1 MLMWKPYIPYFTIEV
16 MISGCAN
23 DHIDNQEKIED
34 RSHMD
39 DPDANHEQEL
49 VEFRNEEILDEQVN
63 EERADPENVQDDHDP
78 NHDHGVDDYDY
89 GLDDYDDYNDDY
101 YDDGDDY
108 CSD

>member
-1 MLMWKPYIPYFTIEV
+1 

-49 VEFRNEEILDEQVN
+49 VEFRNEEILDDQVN
-63 EERADPENVQDDHDP
+63 EEAENVQE
-78 NHDHGVDDYDY
+78 DYDY
-89 GLDDYDDYNDDY
+89 GIDDYDDYNDDY
-101 YDDGDDY
+101 YDDDY
-108 CSD
+108 GSD